1 MRKSSGI
8 IITVIQ
14 ASSIMY
20 SVHSPNTYVL
30 FYTDKSRRVACFLIF
45 GLIVSACKR
54 LKSIVNS

>member
-30 FYTDKSRRVACFLIF
+30 FYTGMKVGGWLAF
-45 GLIVSACKR
+45 
-54 LKSIVNS
+54 